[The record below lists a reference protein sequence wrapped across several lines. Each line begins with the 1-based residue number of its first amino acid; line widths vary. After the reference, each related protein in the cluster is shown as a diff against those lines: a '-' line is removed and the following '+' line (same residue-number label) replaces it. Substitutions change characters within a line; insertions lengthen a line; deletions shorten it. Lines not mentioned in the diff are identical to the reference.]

1 MDTEQRLNPP
11 LRIDPEFESRIP
23 PLTDTEY
30 RQLEENILAEGMV
43 LMPIIVWGDTIVDGH
58 NRYKIAQAHP
68 QIIYTVYEKDFDN
81 RYEALAWICKNQLG
95 RRNLTKVQ
103 MELLLG
109 ERYEAE
115 KMAERFRGNQYTSVR
130 ESGAGQNDPREEHR
144 HQTRQKIAD
153 EAGVSE
159 AAIKRYAQ
167 FAKGVA
173 AAEGAA
179 PGFRQKIL
187 DGEVKPTQRAMRA
200 IAEAAPEKQRSLMD
214 QIFFPHK
221 MKGKKGDRAESA
233 IIQKIPND
241 MDQEKYRMTP
251 QDAVQQFEW
260 KVTRVMQGFDITFD
274 DWPQLITE
282 ELYRTQVAATLQD
295 LKQYILSI
303 EAGVR
308 YEWDREARKIKL

>member
-1 MDTEQRLNPP
+1 MVTGQRLNPV
-11 LRIDPEFESRIP
+11 LQIDPEFESRIP
-23 PLTDTEY
+23 PLTETEY

-43 LMPIIVWGDTIVDGH
+43 LMPIIVWNGTIIDGH
-58 NRYKIAQAHP
+58 NRYRIARAHP

-115 KMAERFRGNQYTSVR
+115 KMAERFRGNQYTSAGK
-130 ESGAGQNDPREEHR
+130 SGAGQNGPREEHR
-144 HQTRQKIAD
+144 HQTRQRIAD

-173 AAEGAA
+173 AAEEAA

-187 DGEVKPTQRAMRA
+187 GGEVKPTQQEMQA
-200 IAEAAPEKQRSLMD
+200 IAKAAPEKRPSLMD
-214 QIFFPHK
+214 QIFNPHK
-221 MKGKKGDRAESA
+221 IKVSRTDLA
-233 IIQKIPND
+233 IIQRISED
-241 MDQEKYRMTP
+241 MARDKPRMTP
-251 QDAVQQFEW
+251 QNAVQQFEW
-260 KVTRVMQGFDITFD
+260 EVTRVMQDFDSFLD
-274 DWPQLITE
+274 EWPQFILDKE
-282 ELYRTQVAATLQD
+282 CHKRVVATLQD
-295 LKQYILSI
+295 LKKYIQSI
-303 EAGVR
+303 EAGTR